1 MALTALQWMTLI
13 VFFVTIAAVVVNKL
27 DATVAAL
34 LGVVVMIW
42 MGTMTEVE
50 AAKLVDWNVMAIL
63 VGIWIM
69 AGYFGRTGV
78 PSWLSV
84 QSLKLSG
91 GKPGLLILVLSML
104 TGLLSMFIDNVV
116 CILMMAPVALP
127 LARALGIPATPLV
140 LMIGFSA
147 NFMGTA
153 LLLGDLP
160 PQMLHSV
167 AGAEF
172 FDFIWQHGRPS
183 SFPILMVSFIITL
196 AFMYFYGFR
205 SIGKPAAEGVASIK
219 SDIQDPTFAFIA
231 VGMFLLTVF
240 AMAMRE
246 FLGVKLGFIALTG
259 AVILVLIIEIMGDK
273 LKEAPSFE
281 HIVQELDWRAVFFYI
296 ALFALVGGLEK
307 THILDMMANW
317 MKPMFAQNYALGATV
332 LYWVTIPIVGI
343 VEHDA
348 YILTFLNTIKE
359 LGAQGVPPWPLWWVV
374 LWAGTL
380 GSNLTVAGAPALYV
394 ALRIAEKE
402 EDRKVSLREFLSWSL
417 PFCLVSA
424 VVCYVLGDAD
434 LGPALRELRRSTHV
448 QEHPR
453 SDRRL
458 FAVAE
463 GGGARRR
470 AGQGARRQ
478 GHGLLRRA
486 AGDAGR
492 LSQQP
497 AGRLRPAGEHEQMI
511 EKTAAK
517 HLDVDRAPREE
528 GAAYASKACT
538 SPTTIPPTPSST
550 SRRRKSAT
558 SS

>member
-1 MALTALQWMTLI
+1 
-13 VFFVTIAAVVVNKL
+13 V
-27 DATVAAL
+27 
-34 LGVVVMIW
+34 
-42 MGTMTEVE
+42 
-50 AAKLVDWNVMAIL
+50 LVDWNVMAIL
-63 VGIWIM
+63 IGIWII
-69 AGYFGRTGV
+69 AGYFGKTGV

-84 QSLKLSG
+84 KSLKVSG

-172 FDFIWQHGRPS
+172 FDFIWLQGRPS
-183 SFPILMVSFIITL
+183 SFPILMVTFAITL
-196 AFMYFYGFR
+196 AIMYVYGFR
-205 SIGKPAAEGVASIK
+205 SIGRPTPEGAASVK
-219 SDIQDPTFAFIA
+219 SDIPDRLFAGITC
-231 VGMFLLTVF
+231 GMFVLTVF

-246 FLGVKLGFIALTG
+246 YLGVKLGFIALTG
-259 AVILVLIIEIMGDK
+259 AIVLVLIIELLGER

-307 THILDMMANW
+307 THILDMLADW
-317 MKPMFAQNYALGATV
+317 LRPLFADNYPLGATI

-359 LGAQGVPPWPLWWVV
+359 LGDQGVPPWPLWWVV
-374 LWAGTL
+374 LWSGTL

-417 PFCLVSA
+417 VFCLVSSLI
-424 VVCYVLGDAD
+424 CYV
-434 LGPALRELRRSTHV
+434 
-448 QEHPR
+448 
-453 SDRRL
+453 
-458 FAVAE
+458 FAMLIWV
-463 GGGARRR
+463 
-470 AGQGARRQ
+470 
-478 GHGLLRRA
+478 LPY
-486 AGDAGR
+486 
-492 LSQQP
+492 SN
-497 AGRLRPAGEHEQMI
+497 
-511 EKTAAK
+511 
-517 HLDVDRAPREE
+517 
-528 GAAYASKACT
+528 
-538 SPTTIPPTPSST
+538 
-550 SRRRKSAT
+550 
-558 SS
+558 